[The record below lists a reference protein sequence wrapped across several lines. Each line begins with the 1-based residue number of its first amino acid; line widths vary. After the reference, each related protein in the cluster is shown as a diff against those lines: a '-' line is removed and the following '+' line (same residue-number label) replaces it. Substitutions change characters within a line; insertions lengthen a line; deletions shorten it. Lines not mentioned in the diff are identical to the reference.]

1 MTQTLANDLIDL
13 RGLKAARDALKE
25 EYDEADK
32 RFRKKQEQV
41 LNRMELEET
50 ESQKVDGTLFV
61 PTETVYGQVQDRAAF
76 LEWAQDND
84 EELFERKE
92 RAQLVNQL
100 VREKLDNGEALPP
113 GITFYVRKY
122 IGQRAG

>member
-25 EYDEADK
+25 EYDAADK

-61 PTETVYGQVQDRAAF
+61 PTSTVYGQVQDRAAF
-76 LEWAQDND
+76 IEWAKDND
-84 EELFERKE
+84 EELFEPKE
-92 RAQLVNQL
+92 RAQLLNQL
-100 VREKLDNGEALPP
+100 VREKLDNGEPLPD
-113 GITFYVRKY
+113 GVTFYVRKF